1 MLSKRAARAGRFTRF
16 TLPALAALFACSAAA
31 AAPGEVFTPD
41 HVARLRMVSAAEI
54 SPDGQRVA
62 YVLSVPR
69 DPFKEDDGPAWG
81 ELHVITPDGTS
92 RPFITGEV
100 SIGAIGWMPDSSA
113 ITFLAKRGKDK
124 NRTLYMIPVD
134 GGEARKLV
142 GLETDIQSYSLSG
155 DGRRAAVVAEEK
167 EDKDKKKL
175 ADRGFNQNVYEEDG
189 HPPRLWIVE
198 LGNDDAKPRLVEL
211 PGVPGDIRWAP
222 SGTQIALTMSP
233 TPQIDDVYMR
243 SQLHVVDADSGE
255 VVARFANPGKLGGF
269 AWSPDAQRLGVLSA
283 EDLHDPSAGR
293 LMVASVTERSLADIL
308 PGYEGEVTTL
318 AWQDDETLM
327 FIGDESVWS
336 TFGEIGFDGT
346 NRKTH
351 IPTGRM
357 TMQGFSLS
365 RDGQS
370 AAILADSPFHP
381 TEVFLMR
388 HGDTA
393 PRRMTDSNPW
403 LADLRFAK
411 QEVISYAARDG
422 LTIEGV
428 LVRPLDEEAGRR
440 YPLILTVHGGP
451 EAHEQNGF
459 KTHYGRPGQVA
470 AARGF
475 AVFYPNYRGSTARG
489 VAFSK
494 LGQADYGGK
503 EFDDLVDAVDHLVE
517 AGLVDKDKVGVTG
530 GSYGGY
536 ATAWCATKLTERFA
550 AGVMFVGLSD
560 MISKFGTTDIPDE
573 MYLVHSR
580 KRLWEDWQFFL
591 DRSPIRYV
599 EQARTPLL
607 IMHGE
612 QDTRVHPSQSL
623 ELYRHL
629 KTLGKAPVRLV
640 LYKGEGHGNRKA
652 AARYDYNVRML
663 QWFEHYL
670 QGPGGDPPAYD
681 IDYGRDVKD
690 ENGEEKKDEKDE
702 EKKE

>member
-1 MLSKRAARAGRFTRF
+1 MFSQRLARTGRFTRLILTF
-16 TLPALAALFACSAAA
+16 AAALAAVPVVAR
-31 AAPGEVFTPD
+31 GDVFTPD
-41 HVARLRMVSAAEI
+41 HLARLRMVSAAEM

-62 YVLSVPR
+62 YLLSVPR
-69 DPFKEDDGPAWG
+69 DPFKDEDGPAWS
-81 ELHVITPDGTS
+81 ELHVVNADGVS

-100 SIGAIGWMPDSSA
+100 NISAMAWLPDGSG

-124 NRTLYMIPVD
+124 HRTLYMIPVD

-142 GLETDIQSYSLSG
+142 SLSTDIQSYSLSG
-155 DGRRAAVVAEEK
+155 DGRRAALVAEEK
-167 EDKDKKKL
+167 EDRDRKKL
-175 ADRGFNQNVYEEDG
+175 ADQGFNQHIYEEDG
-189 HPPRLWIVE
+189 RPPRLWTVE
-198 LGNDDAKPRLVEL
+198 LGAEDPEPKLVEV
-211 PGVPGDIRWAP
+211 PGVPGDIRWSPTGA
-222 SGTQIALTMSP
+222 QIAVSLSP

-243 SQLHVVDADSGE
+243 SQLHVVDAESGA
-255 VVARFANPGKLGGF
+255 VVARFPNPGKLGPF
-269 AWSPDAQRLGVLSA
+269 TWSPDGRRLAVLSA
-283 EDLHDPSAGR
+283 EDLHDPSSGR
-293 LMVASVTERSLADIL
+293 LMVASVAEGTMADII
-308 PGYEGEVTTL
+308 PGYEGEVTTI
-318 AWQDDETLM
+318 AWQDDETVM
-327 FIGDESVWS
+327 FIGDEGVWS
-336 TFGEIGFDGT
+336 TFGEVGFDGS

-351 IPTGRM
+351 VPTGRM

-365 RDGQS
+365 RDGRS
-370 AAILADSPFHP
+370 AAMLADSAFHP
-381 TEVFLMR
+381 TELFVMR
-388 HGDTA
+388 HGDAA
-393 PRRMTDSNPW
+393 PRRLTDSNPW
-403 LADLRFAK
+403 LADLRFAR
-411 QEVISYAARDG
+411 QEVVTYAARDG
-422 LTIEGV
+422 MTIEGV
-428 LVRPLDEEAGRR
+428 LIRPLDEEEGRR
-440 YPLILTVHGGP
+440 YPLILSVHGGP

-475 AVFYPNYRGSTARG
+475 AVFYPNYRGSTGRG

-494 LGQADYGGK
+494 LGQADYAGK
-503 EFDDLVDAVDHLVE
+503 EFDDLVDAVDHLVA

-536 ATAWCATKLTERFA
+536 ATAWCATKLTDRFA

-560 MISKFGTTDIPDE
+560 MISKYGTTDIPDE
-573 MYLVHSR
+573 MFLVHAR
-580 KRLWEDWQFFL
+580 KRLWDDWQFFL

-629 KTLGKAPVRLV
+629 KTLGKVPVRLV
-640 LYKGEGHGNRKA
+640 FYKGEGHGNRKA

-681 IDYGRDVKD
+681 IDYGKDVKD
-690 ENGEEKKDEKDE
+690 DDGEEKDGKAEAKKD
-702 EKKE
+702 